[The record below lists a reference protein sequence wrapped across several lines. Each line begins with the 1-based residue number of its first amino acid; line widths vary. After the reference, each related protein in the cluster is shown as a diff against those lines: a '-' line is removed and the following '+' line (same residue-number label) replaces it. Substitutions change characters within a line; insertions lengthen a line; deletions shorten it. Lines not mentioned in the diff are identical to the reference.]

1 MSMNTYSPPKNR
13 DGRRVLAF
21 LKPYKNWVIADSFV
35 IAISQVFSALIP
47 TLALSWLVD
56 TILPSENNTWLWG
69 LMWLLVF
76 AAVMDLV
83 MMVIDEYFCHQT
95 AKTVT
100 NWQKLRLF
108 KHLQVL
114 PYSFYHNNSSGEM
127 LARVSDDPDTLHN
140 FLAWEGSTFMA
151 SVQGVII
158 YSFVL
163 LWIHPYLMITSVV
176 LGVIFYWTS
185 NYVGARTRVAS
196 ADARK
201 EASKYLERLR
211 ESVTGIH
218 LSRVMGVSDK
228 EVESVV
234 AIRDTFV
241 QHSIKELKARMQSVI
256 VIASYN
262 GFALGLVY
270 FISTMLIWNSGLTS
284 GQMLTAGGL
293 VTIAANEMQRLLR
306 NWLSVRRTGPALD
319 RSDILLAEEPSEAET
334 MEGVRGERATGTI
347 SVKDVT
353 FAYPGKEEDVLSRVS
368 FNINAGE
375 KVALVGPSGSGKSTI
390 VDLLF
395 RLYQTKNGSI
405 EVDGRN
411 IEEWDTAW
419 LRSQMAIVTQDVI
432 LRSGTLADNLR
443 IGRPEATE
451 EELVKAMHDS
461 GLSELLETLPD
472 GLDTKVGERGSLLSG
487 GQKQRLSLARAIL
500 KDAPIMILDE
510 ASSALDPITETK
522 INEAVLRSGKKQ
534 TIMIISH
541 RLSTV
546 LSADKIIVLEH
557 GTIVEVGTHK
567 ELLEKN
573 SGVYSRLFGREAE
586 IGKNTVKTGNVHS
599 IVEF

>member
-1 MSMNTYSPPKNR
+1 MSTVVSKEKNR
-13 DGRRVLAF
+13 DGRRVLSF
-21 LKPYKNWVIADSFV
+21 LKPYKKWVIADSVV

-56 TILPSENNTWLWG
+56 TILPNENERLLWG
-69 LMWLLVF
+69 LMWLLILS
-76 AAVMDLV
+76 AVIDLV

-108 KHLQVL
+108 RHLQVL
-114 PYSFYHNNSSGEM
+114 PYSFYHNNSTGEM

-176 LGVIFYWTS
+176 LGVLFYWSS
-185 NYVGARTRVAS
+185 NFVGSRMRAAS
-196 ADARK
+196 ADARQ
-201 EASKYLERLR
+201 EASRYLERLR

-218 LSRVMGVSDK
+218 LSRVSGVSEA

-234 AIRDTFV
+234 KIRDTFV
-241 QHSIKELKARMQSVI
+241 QHSLIELKARMQSVI
-256 VIASYN
+256 VITSYN

-270 FISTMLIWNSGLTS
+270 FISALLIWNQDLTS

-319 RSDILLAEEPSEAET
+319 RSDILLSESASKAEVEDGIS
-334 MEGVRGERATGTI
+334 GERALGSI
-347 SVKDVT
+347 HLEDVT
-353 FAYPGKEEDVLSRVS
+353 FAYPGKQETVLKGVS
-368 FNINAGE
+368 FRVLPGE

-395 RLYQTKNGSI
+395 RFYETEQGKIL
-405 EVDGRN
+405 VDGRN
-411 IEEWDTAW
+411 LKEWDTKW
-419 LRSQMAIVTQDVI
+419 LRSQMAIVTQDVQ
-432 LRSGTLADNLR
+432 LRSGTLAENLR
-443 IGRPEATE
+443 MGKHDATE
-451 EELVKAMHDS
+451 EELMEALQAS
-461 GLSELLETLPD
+461 GLGDLLESLPD
-472 GLDTKVGERGSLLSG
+472 GLNTVVGERGSLLSG
-487 GQKQRLSLARAIL
+487 GQKQRLSLARALL
-500 KDAPIMILDE
+500 KNAPIMILDE

-522 INEAVLRSGKKQ
+522 INEAVLRAGKNQ
-534 TIMIISH
+534 TILIISH

-557 GTIVEVGTHK
+557 GRIVEEGSHL
-567 ELLEKN
+567 ELLENN
-573 SGVYSRLFGREAE
+573 SGVYTRLFGREVE
-586 IGKNTVKTGNVHS
+586 IGGKTV
-599 IVEF
+599 